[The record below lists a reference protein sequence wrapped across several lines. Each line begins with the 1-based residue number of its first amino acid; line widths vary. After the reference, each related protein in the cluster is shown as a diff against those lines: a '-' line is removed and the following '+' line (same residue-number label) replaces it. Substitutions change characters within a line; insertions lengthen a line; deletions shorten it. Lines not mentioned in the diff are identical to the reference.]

1 MSIAA
6 AKLSRMNEK
15 PAFDSGLTRQV
26 GAPVNRNVNRDG
38 SYNVRRVGQTWQAF
52 HPWLYVV
59 NMSWPGFITLV
70 CSVYSLVNIGF
81 AVLYFLMGPGSI
93 HGSEA
98 PTEAGRFLNCFFF
111 SGHTLTTVGYGT
123 LSPVGVSA
131 NLTATLE
138 ALVGLL
144 AFAVIT
150 GLLVAR
156 ASRPSARIEFSR
168 NALIAPYENGQALMF
183 RVANQRSN
191 NLMELE
197 AQVILLQSVPKDGK
211 RTRRIDYLPL
221 ELPKVQMFPLTWTV
235 VHPINPESPLWQ
247 VTLDQLIDSDAEF
260 IVMLKGFDDTFSQT
274 VHARFSYRPSELVW
288 NARFVPA
295 FYVEE
300 TGNYVLNLD
309 MVSDFEK
316 L

>member
-1 MSIAA
+1 MDGVPGKA
-6 AKLSRMNEK
+6 LEK
-15 PAFDSGLTRQV
+15 QALDSGLTRQV
-26 GAPVNRNVNRDG
+26 GAQLSRNINPDG
-38 SYNVRRVGQTWQAF
+38 SFNVRRVGQAWSAF

-70 CSVYSLVNIGF
+70 GCTYSLVNIGF
-81 AVLYFLMGPGSI
+81 AFLYFLMGADAINGSA
-93 HGSEA
+93 A

-123 LSPVGVSA
+123 LSPNGVTA

-144 AFAVIT
+144 AFSIIT

-168 NALIAPYENGQALMF
+168 NALIAPYEQGKALML

-197 AQVILLQSVPKDGK
+197 AQVILLQSVPKDG
-211 RTRRIDYLPL
+211 TRVRRLVYLDL
-221 ELPKVQMFPLTWTV
+221 ELPNVKMFPLTWTI
-235 VHPINPESPLWQ
+235 VHPITESSPLWG
-247 VTLDQLIDSDAEF
+247 VTHETLVDYQTEF
-260 IVMLKGFDDTFSQT
+260 IVLLKGFDDTFSQT
-274 VHARFSYRPSELVW
+274 VHTRYSYRAPDLIWDARFI
-288 NARFVPA
+288 PA
-295 FYVEE
+295 FYVEDG
-300 TGNYVLNLD
+300 GNYLLD
-309 MVSDFEK
+309 LGRVSDFEK